1 MTVPADASTP
11 PRIVLTSGEPAGIGP
26 DLIIMAAM
34 ESWSAE
40 LVALGDRSLL
50 LSRAAQLGISVVL
63 APYTSGADPIPHS
76 PGTLQLVDIALKAP
90 CTPGISDTANA
101 SNVLAQLEMAVEMC
115 AVGECQ
121 AMVTAPVNKAVI
133 NEAGI
138 PFSGHTEFLAG
149 ATQTSRSVMMLVSDD
164 LRVALATTHLPLR
177 AVPDAIDT
185 ATLLETITIIDAH
198 LKSHCAIAQP
208 RITVLG
214 LNPHAG
220 ENGHLG
226 NEDDAIIAPAC
237 EAARNRGIDVSGPLP
252 ADSAF
257 IPDVRAKTD
266 AYLAMYH
273 DQGLPVLKALGFHHA
288 VNITLGLPIIRTSV
302 DHGTALELA
311 GTGRADASSLKTAIS
326 TALKMATIATNYS
339 T

>member
-1 MTVPADASTP
+1 VTVPADPATP

-26 DLIIMAAM
+26 DLILMAAM
-34 ESWSAE
+34 EGWPAE

-50 LSRAAQLGISVVL
+50 LSRAAQLGLSVVL
-63 APYTSGADPIPHS
+63 APYTSGADTRPHS
-76 PGTLQLVDIALKAP
+76 PGTLPLIDIALKTP
-90 CTPGISDTANA
+90 CTPGVLDTANA

-115 AVGECQ
+115 GVGECQ
-121 AMVTAPVNKAVI
+121 AVVTAPVNKAVI

-138 PFSGHTEFLAG
+138 PFSGHTEFLAS
-149 ATQTSRSVMMLVSDD
+149 ATQISRPVMMLASDD

-177 AVPDAIDT
+177 AVPDAINT
-185 ATLLETITIIDAH
+185 ATVLETIAIVDAH
-198 LKSHCAIAQP
+198 LKSHFAIAEP

-226 NEDDAIIAPAC
+226 KEDDATVAPAC

-257 IPDVRAKTD
+257 IPSERKRTD

-273 DQGLPVLKALGFHHA
+273 DQGLPVLKALGFHQA
-288 VNITLGLPIIRTSV
+288 VNVTLGLPIIRTSV
-302 DHGTALELA
+302 DHGTALHLA
-311 GTGRADASSLKTAIS
+311 GTGHANGSSMKAAIATAI
-326 TALKMATIATNYS
+326 AMATTANC
-339 T
+339 